1 MESKKNLIEIIE
13 TKRLSIKNNP
23 FGITRLWPNSYI
35 ELFYNEYCKKLFKY
49 EKSPLILEVNQL
61 NNLNLEIWFSFFDNP
76 KIKNISIDKFINNEF
91 DSSLKYDMIIIDNK
105 YLGID
110 QKLITKLIN
119 LLKSKG
125 IIIVEN
131 IGMHNKRVIKIFLNY
146 AMNFKVDIF
155 DYRLDRIIKNNCIL
169 IIRKRINK
177 FDIIKFLKSLLLLL
191 KFLSTELIFSILK
204 MTFRN

>member
-177 FDIIKFLKSLLLLL
+177 FNIIKFLKSLLLLL

>member
-110 QKLITKLIN
+110 QKLI
-119 LLKSKG
+119 
-125 IIIVEN
+125 
-131 IGMHNKRVIKIFLNY
+131 
-146 AMNFKVDIF
+146 
-155 DYRLDRIIKNNCIL
+155 
-169 IIRKRINK
+169 
-177 FDIIKFLKSLLLLL
+177 
-191 KFLSTELIFSILK
+191 
-204 MTFRN
+204 RN

>member
-125 IIIVEN
+125 IIIVEY

-177 FDIIKFLKSLLLLL
+177 FNIIKFLKSLLLLL

>member
-131 IGMHNKRVIKIFLNY
+131 IGMHNKRVIKIFN
-146 AMNFKVDIF
+146 I
-155 DYRLDRIIKNNCIL
+155 
-169 IIRKRINK
+169 
-177 FDIIKFLKSLLLLL
+177 S
-191 KFLSTELIFSILK
+191 S
-204 MTFRN
+204 